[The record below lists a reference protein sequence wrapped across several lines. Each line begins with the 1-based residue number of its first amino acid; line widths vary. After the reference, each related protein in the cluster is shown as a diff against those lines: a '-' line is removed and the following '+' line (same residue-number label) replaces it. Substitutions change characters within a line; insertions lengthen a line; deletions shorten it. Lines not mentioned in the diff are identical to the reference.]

1 MVSTE
6 DLREIAANIYGEYLS
21 RDFEFSDVYE
31 DDEGRELSSNDQ
43 DYVYDLILGAKVHFD
58 LPDIERASA

>member
-21 RDFEFSDVYE
+21 RDFEFSNIYE
-31 DDEGRELSSNDQ
+31 DENGAELSYDDQ
-43 DYVYDLILGAKVHFD
+43 LYVLELITRAKLNFD
-58 LPDIERASA
+58 FPEVERPVA